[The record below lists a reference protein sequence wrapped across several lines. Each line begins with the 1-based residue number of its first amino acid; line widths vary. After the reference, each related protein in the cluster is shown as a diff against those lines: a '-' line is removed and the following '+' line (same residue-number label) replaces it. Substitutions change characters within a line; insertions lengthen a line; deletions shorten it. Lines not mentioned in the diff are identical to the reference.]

1 MTPLM
6 YATREGYL
14 EIAEVLINNGANV
27 NDKDNGGKFKILID
41 TYTNKYRLCTF

>member
-14 EIAEVLINNGANV
+14 EIAEVLINNDAMV
-27 NDKDNGGKFKILID
+27 NDKDNGGKF
-41 TYTNKYRLCTF
+41 